1 MNIPEFIQ
9 VFMMPVRDNL
19 PVQAALFAVL
29 VLVFADMVFGIA
41 NACMQ
46 KKFSSSE
53 LRKGLLHKMGE
64 LAIILVGIVIDGL
77 IFAGLDLGFSGPIL
91 VVTLASIIR
100 MEVGSLLE
108 LSAKMNPGLGKLNV
122 FKLLA
127 SVDTHSEERHAE
139 TD

>member
-64 LAIILVGIVIDGL
+64 LAIIIVGIVIDGL

-91 VVTLASIIR
+91 VVTLASIIL

-108 LSAKMNPGLGKLNV
+108 LSAKMNPDLGKLNV

-127 SVDTHSEERHAE
+127 SVDTHLEERHAE

>member
-91 VVTLASIIR
+91 VVTLASIIL

-108 LSAKMNPGLGKLNV
+108 LSAKMNPDLGKLNV

>member
-41 NACMQ
+41 NACM
-46 KKFSSSE
+46 KKEFSSSE

-64 LAIILVGIVIDGL
+64 LAIIIVGIVIDGL

-91 VVTLASIIR
+91 VVTLASIIL

-108 LSAKMNPGLGKLNV
+108 LSAKMNPDLGKLNV

-127 SVDTHSEERHAE
+127 SVDTHMEERHAE